1 MAGQTLSTGSAG
13 GAGGAGGAGKGRVLF
28 GLLDGDG
35 WTWASLKAAFWFVVI
50 IMLLGYIP
58 DRAYYFMVF
67 STIDVGVNVISP
79 INFCPPSNRTLPCP
93 APAGAPLPWDPSPS
107 QLALP
112 AARTDGAVVQAGTN
126 LIYIGGTDGSAVSD
140 KTYVSPLFSG
150 NFGPWQPGQALP
162 APRADAATI
171 FLNGSIYVIGGSGA
185 DGKPTTTTYVS
196 TQDATSGAFG
206 AYAEN
211 TDLKL
216 PAARSSATVV
226 AVSDGL
232 VLLGGSDGTGPTT
245 SVWKAT
251 ADSKG
256 KLGAWVAQTA
266 LPQPRSE
273 ANGSLIGSELFLYGG
288 RDGTGPTATVLRAN
302 VGGAVVASP
311 APGATAAPNPVQVQ
325 GWATGLGVTNLPAA
339 RTKAA
344 GFTSNGVIYLVG
356 GTDGTSPKTEV
367 YWTTPDATGNING
380 WQHLSQTDLPSNSG
394 GLAGSAGIA
403 SGSESFVIGG
413 TTSSGVIAASARANL
428 APQPPFFA
436 LGLIGATLPAL
447 KIDGDVGQ
455 QLGYL
460 NAAGAGTVD
469 FILLI
474 LIGWAFAHKERTK
487 AIFARLRRRRR

>member
-1 MAGQTLSTGSAG
+1 MAGQAISSG
-13 GAGGAGGAGKGRVLF
+13 GTARKRVLF
-28 GLLDGDG
+28 GLLDSDG

-58 DRAYYFMVF
+58 DRAYYFTVF

-112 AARTDGAVVQAGTN
+112 GPRTDGGVVQAGTN
-126 LIYIGGTDGSAVSD
+126 LVYVGGTDGTTASD
-140 KTYVSPLFSG
+140 QTYTAPLFSG
-150 NFGPWQPGQALP
+150 NYGPWQKSQSLP
-162 APRADAATI
+162 APRTDAAVI

-185 DGKPTTTTYVS
+185 DGKPTSTVYVS
-196 TQDATSGAFG
+196 TQDTATGVFA

-211 TDLKL
+211 TALAL

-226 AVSDGL
+226 AASDGL
-232 VLLGGSDGTGPTT
+232 IVLGGSDGTGPTT
-245 SVWKAT
+245 TVWKAT
-251 ADSKG
+251 SDSTG
-256 KLGAWVAQTA
+256 KLGPWVAQTP

-273 ANGSLIGSELFLYGG
+273 ANGTLIGSELFVYGG
-288 RDGTGPTATVLRAN
+288 RDASGPTATVLRGD
-302 VGGAVVASP
+302 VGTATVSASP
-311 APGATAAPNPVQVQ
+311 APGATAAPNPTLVQRW
-325 GWATGLGVTNLPAA
+325 GTGTGPSNLPAP

-356 GTDGTSPKTEV
+356 GTDGTSPKDEV
-367 YWTTPDATGNING
+367 YWTTPDSSGNING
-380 WQHLSQTDLPSNSG
+380 WQHLSQTDLPATSG
-394 GLAGSAGIA
+394 GLAGSAGVA
-403 SGSESFVIGG
+403 SGSEAFVVGG
-413 TTSSGVIAASARANL
+413 TTSSGVISASARAGL

-436 LGLIGATLPAL
+436 LGLIGATIPAL

-460 NAAGAGTVD
+460 SAAGAGTVD

-474 LIGWAFAHKERTK
+474 LIGWMFAHKERTK
-487 AIFARLRRRRR
+487 ELFAKLRRRRR

>member
-1 MAGQTLSTGSAG
+1 MAGQTISTGSAG
-13 GAGGAGGAGKGRVLF
+13 RKRVLF
-28 GLLDGDG
+28 GLLDSDG
-35 WTWASLKAAFWFVVI
+35 WAWATLKAAFWFVTI

-58 DRAYYFMVF
+58 DRAYYFAVF

-112 AARTDGAVVQAGTN
+112 GPRTDGSVVQAGTN
-126 LIYIGGTDGSAVSD
+126 LVYVGGTDGTTVSD
-140 KTYVSPLFSG
+140 QTYSAPLFNG
-150 NFGPWQPGQALP
+150 NYGPWQKSLALP
-162 APRADAATI
+162 APRTDAAVI

-185 DGKPTTTTYVS
+185 DGKPTSTVYVA
-196 TQDATSGAFG
+196 TQDAASGVFG

-211 TDLKL
+211 TSLAL

-226 AVSDGL
+226 AASDGL
-232 VLLGGSDGTGPTT
+232 IVLGGSDGTGPTT
-245 SVWKAT
+245 TVWKST
-251 ADSKG
+251 ADSTG
-256 KLGAWVAQTA
+256 KLGPWVAQTPM
-266 LPQPRSE
+266 PQPRSE
-273 ANGSLIGSELFLYGG
+273 ADGSVIGSELFVYGG
-288 RDGTGPTATVLRAN
+288 RDATGPTAIVLRGDLGTAT
-302 VGGAVVASP
+302 VSASP
-311 APGATAAPNPVQVQ
+311 APGATAAPNPTLVQKW
-325 GWATGLGVTNLPAA
+325 GTGTGASNLPAP

-356 GTDGTSPKTEV
+356 GSDGTSPKTEV
-367 YWTTPDATGNING
+367 YWTTPDSSGNING
-380 WQHLSQTDLPSNSG
+380 WQHLSQTDLPSSSG

-403 SGSESFVIGG
+403 SGSEAFVVGG
-413 TTSSGVIAASARANL
+413 TTSSGIITASARAGL

-436 LGLIGATLPAL
+436 LGLIGATIPAL

-460 NAAGAGTVD
+460 SAAGAGTVD

-474 LIGWAFAHKERTK
+474 LIGWMFAHKERTK
-487 AIFARLRRRRR
+487 ELFAKLRRRRR

>member
-13 GAGGAGGAGKGRVLF
+13 RRRVLF

-35 WTWASLKAAFWFVVI
+35 WTWASLKAAFWFIVI

-58 DRAYYFMVF
+58 DRAYYFTVF

-93 APAGAPLPWDPSPS
+93 APAGAPLPWDPSPA

-112 AARTDGAVVQAGTN
+112 GPRTDGGVVQAGTN
-126 LIYIGGTDGSAVSD
+126 LFYVGGTDGTTVSD
-140 KTYVSPLFSG
+140 KTYMTPLYGG
-150 NFGPWQPGQALP
+150 NFGPWLPSQSLP

-171 FLNGSIYVIGGSGA
+171 FLNSSIYVIGGDGG
-185 DGKPTTTTYVS
+185 DGKPTRTVYVA

-206 AYAEN
+206 AYAES
-211 TDLKL
+211 TTLKL
-216 PAARSSATVV
+216 PSARASATVV
-226 AVSDGL
+226 AASDGL
-232 VLLGGSDGTGPTT
+232 ILLGGTDGTGPTT

-251 ADSKG
+251 ADSTG
-256 KLGAWVAQTA
+256 KLGAWVAQA
-266 LPQPRSE
+266 PLPQPRSE
-273 ANGSLIGSELFLYGG
+273 AIGSLIGSELFVYGG
-288 RDGTGPTATVLRAN
+288 RDASGPTFTVLRAN
-302 VGGAVVASP
+302 LGTATVTASP
-311 APGATAAPNPVQVQ
+311 APGASAAANPVQVQ
-325 GWATGLGVTNLPAA
+325 AWATGLGVTNLPAA

-356 GTDGTSPKTEV
+356 GNDGTSPRDEV
-367 YWTTPDATGNING
+367 YWTTPDASGNING
-380 WQHLSQTDLPSNSG
+380 WQHLSQTDLSSNSG

-413 TTSSGVIAASARANL
+413 TTSNGVIASSARANL

-460 NAAGAGTVD
+460 SAAGAGTVD

-474 LIGWAFAHKERTK
+474 LIGWAFAHKERTRE
-487 AIFARLRRRRR
+487 IFARLRRRRH

>member
-1 MAGQTLSTGSAG
+1 MAGQTLSTGSSG
-13 GAGGAGGAGKGRVLF
+13 RRRVLF

-35 WTWASLKAAFWFVVI
+35 WTWATLKAAFWFVLI

-58 DRAYYFMVF
+58 DRAYYFTVF
-67 STIDVGVNVISP
+67 STIDVGVNAISP

-93 APAGAPLPWDPSPS
+93 APAGAPLPWDPSPA

-112 AARTDGAVVQAGTN
+112 GPRTDGGLVQAGTN
-126 LIYIGGTDGSAVSD
+126 LFYVGGTDGTTVSD
-140 KTYVSPLFSG
+140 KTYVSPLYSG
-150 NFGPWQPGQALP
+150 NFGPWQPSLTLP
-162 APRADAATI
+162 APRTDAATI
-171 FLNGSIYVIGGSGA
+171 FLNSSIYVIGGDGS
-185 DGKPTTTTYVS
+185 DGKPTTTVYVS
-196 TQDATSGAFG
+196 SQDATTGAFG

-211 TDLKL
+211 TTLKL
-216 PAARSSATVV
+216 PSPRASATVV
-226 AVSDGL
+226 ASSDGL
-232 VLLGGSDGTGPTT
+232 ILVGGTDGTGPTT

-251 ADSKG
+251 ADSTG
-256 KLGAWVAQTA
+256 KLGAWAAQVP

-273 ANGSLIGSELFLYGG
+273 ANGSLIGSELFVYGG
-288 RDGTGPTATVLRAN
+288 RDASGPTAVILRGNLGSA
-302 VGGAVVASP
+302 AAAAAPSP
-311 APGATAAPNPVQVQ
+311 AASGAAAPVQVQ
-325 GWATGLGVTNLPAA
+325 AWGTGLGTSNLPVA

-356 GTDGTSPKTEV
+356 GSDGTTPKDEV
-367 YWTTPDATGNING
+367 YWTTPDASGNISG
-380 WQHLSQTDLPSNSG
+380 WQHLSQTDLSVNSG

-403 SGSESFVIGG
+403 SGSESFLVGG
-413 TTSSGVIAASARANL
+413 TTSKGVIAASARANL

-460 NAAGAGTVD
+460 SAAGAGTVD
-469 FILLI
+469 FIILI

-487 AIFARLRRRRR
+487 AIFARLRRRRH